1 MTLEQLK
8 EKAHALPLEP
18 GVYLMQDQTGKIIY
32 VGKAKKLKNRVS
44 QYFQDSASH
53 SPKTRKMVSCV
64 HDFEVIAARSEFE
77 ALVLE
82 CSLIKRHMPKY
93 NILLKDAKGYPYLRV
108 DMRQAYPTVTM
119 ENKVRDD
126 GAQYFGPF
134 GSRGMTQHVLDTLRL
149 TFKLPGCHKK
159 FPQEQGKERPC
170 LNYHMDNCRGW
181 CQLRMTQAE
190 YHAVMEQVVLVL
202 QGKYQAV
209 AEELRR
215 QMEDAA
221 EELAFERAAQLR
233 NQLQAVT
240 ALGQK
245 QLVTAGTM
253 ADTDVIGYAENG
265 AKACFVVLHYVGGNL
280 LDKDYELMDCADTPG
295 EAVSALVKQYY
306 LSRQSAP
313 GIILIPEPMEDAE
326 PFARLLLEQLGKKVR
341 IRVPQRGD
349 NLRRLEIARANARQE
364 AERVTT
370 KSEHMLALLQQLQ
383 SMLALERPPLR
394 MESFDISHIDGTDIV
409 ASMVVFVQGQPAKT
423 DYKRFKLRDMPDQN
437 DIAAMCQ
444 VVRRRFTHYLSG
456 DAGFDRT
463 PDLLLIDG
471 GDVHARA
478 VTRELAELGL
488 SIPVF
493 GMVKDSRHRTRALLT
508 PDGRQISIAAVPAV
522 FRLIGRIQ
530 EETHRFAITYHR
542 QLRSRRLQASELDA
556 IPGVGDKRK
565 QALLRQFK
573 SLKAIRAASREE
585 LAQAV
590 PGSVARAVY
599 DFYHGDA
606 AVQDEETGRE
616 QP

>member
-1 MTLEQLK
+1 MDLEQLK

-18 GVYLMQDQTGKIIY
+18 GVYLMHDKTGKIIY

-53 SPKTRKMVSCV
+53 SPKTRKMVSCID
-64 HDFEVIAARSEFE
+64 DFEVIAARTEFE

-93 NILLKDAKGYPYLRV
+93 NILLKDAKGYPYLRL
-108 DMRQAYPTVTM
+108 DLRQDYPVLTM
-119 ENKVRDD
+119 ENKVLDD

-134 GSRGMTQHVLDTLRL
+134 GGRGMTQHVIDTLRL

-159 FPQEQGKERPC
+159 FPQDQGKERPC

-190 YHAVMEQVVLVL
+190 YHAAMEQVAMVL
-202 QGKYQAV
+202 QGNYKEV
-209 AEELRR
+209 ARQLQQ
-215 QMEDAA
+215 QMEQAA

-233 NQLQAVT
+233 NQWQAVT

-265 AKACFVVLHYVGGNL
+265 AKACFAVLHFVGGNL
-280 LDKDYELMDCADTPG
+280 IDKDYEIMDCTDTPD

-306 LSRQSAP
+306 LTRQAAP
-313 GIILIPEPMEDAE
+313 GIILVPVEMEDGDL
-326 PFARLLLEQLGKKVR
+326 FAQMLLEQLGKKVR

-349 NLRRLEIARANARQE
+349 NLRRLEIARTNAQQE
-364 AERVTT
+364 VERITT
-370 KSEHMLALLQQLQ
+370 KAEHMQGLLSQLQ
-383 SMLALERPPLR
+383 SMLGLETLPSR

-409 ASMVVFVQGQPAKT
+409 ASMVVFENGKPLKR

-437 DIAAMCQ
+437 DIAAMRQ
-444 VVRRRFTHYLSG
+444 VVRRRFEHWKAG
-456 DAGFDRT
+456 DAGFDQK

-471 GDVHARA
+471 GAVHANA
-478 VTRELAELGL
+478 VVEELALL
-488 SIPVF
+488 QVSLPVY
-493 GMVKDSRHRTRALLT
+493 GMVKDNRHRTRALLS
-508 PDGRQISIAAVPAV
+508 PDGEQISIAAVPAL
-522 FRLIGRIQ
+522 FSLIGRIQ

-542 QLRSRRLQASELDA
+542 SLRSKRLQASELDE
-556 IPGVGDKRK
+556 IPGIGAQRK
-565 QALLRQFK
+565 QALLKQFK
-573 SLKAIRAASREE
+573 TIKAIRAATKQE
-585 LAQAV
+585 LEQVLPVRAAE
-590 PGSVARAVY
+590 AVY
-599 DFYHGDA
+599 AWYHK
-606 AVQDEETGRE
+606 EET
-616 QP
+616 P